1 MTTRTRRAGF
11 TMVELLCVMI
21 VLGLLTSLALLK
33 YIDLRATA
41 RTAAMVADF
50 QSVTLASF
58 NYYADREEWPP
69 EAGPGQV
76 PTGLNPYLPG
86 TLVDGFDRT
95 FYMLDYENIQIDDSP
110 LIAVAVTTTDAR
122 LFSKLVSGYA
132 TRAPFF
138 MNGSKLSYL
147 IAGPGGVF

>member
-1 MTTRTRRAGF
+1 MMTTNRRAGF
-11 TMVELLCVMI
+11 TLVEMLVVMI
-21 VLGLLTSLALLK
+21 FLGLLTSIGLLK

-58 NYYADREEWPP
+58 NYYADREEWPA

-76 PTGLNPYLPG
+76 PNGLNPYLPG
-86 TLVDGFDRT
+86 ALVDGFDRT
-95 FYMLDYENIQIDDSP
+95 HYVLDYENIQIDDTP
-110 LIAVAVTTTDAR
+110 LIAVALTTTDTR
-122 LFSKLVSGYA
+122 LFNKLVAGYA

>member
-1 MTTRTRRAGF
+1 MTRRNRRAGF
-11 TMVELLCVMI
+11 TMVEMLMVMI
-21 VLGLLTSLALLK
+21 VLGLLTSIGLLK

-76 PTGLNPYLPG
+76 PNGLNQYLPG
-86 TLVDGFDRT
+86 QLVDGFDRT
-95 FYMLDYENIQIDDSP
+95 YYLLDYENIRIDDTP
-110 LIAVAVTTTDAR
+110 LIAVALTTTDAR
-122 LFSKLVSGYA
+122 LMNKLVTGYA